1 MLWIITIFLIKFL
14 YFQLHQTIFMQL
26 LNIPVLLESKR
37 ALSQRNA
44 QLQGA
49 AVLNSCILDTINTLI
64 VFLLEIVK
72 YLNL

>member
-26 LNIPVLLESKR
+26 LNIPVLLENR

-49 AVLNSCILDTINTLI
+49 AVLNSCMHDTINTLI